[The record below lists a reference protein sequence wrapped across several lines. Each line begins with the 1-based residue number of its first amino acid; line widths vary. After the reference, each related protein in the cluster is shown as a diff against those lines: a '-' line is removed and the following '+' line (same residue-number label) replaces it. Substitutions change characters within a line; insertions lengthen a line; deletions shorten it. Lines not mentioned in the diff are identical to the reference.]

1 MEPILINILCAAIPS
16 LVSGV
21 GLSVISSNL
30 KKHQE
35 NQMKQEADH
44 IKSEQHVLNTLI
56 ATAEGTEAIAK
67 AVQRIPDAHCN
78 GEMKAAIEK
87 VEKSLS
93 SQRDFLREK
102 AVEATAK

>member
-1 MEPILINILCAAIPS
+1 MNPIALNILCAVIPS
-16 LVSGV
+16 VVSGV
-21 GLSVISSNL
+21 CLFVIER
-30 KKHQE
+30 KMAKRHDETEKH
-35 NQMKQEADH
+35 EADR
-44 IKSEQHVLNTLI
+44 IKSETHIIKTLI

-67 AVQRIPDAHCN
+67 AIQRIPDAHCN
-78 GEMKAAIEK
+78 GDMKAAIEK

>member
-1 MEPILINILCAAIPS
+1 LNSIAVNLLCALIPS
-16 LVSGV
+16 IVSGI
-21 GLSVISSNL
+21 GLYAISHSMNN
-30 KKHQE
+30 HQE
-35 NQMKQEADH
+35 KLKKQEADH
-44 IKSEQHVLNTLI
+44 IKSEDHILNTLI

-78 GEMKAAIEK
+78 GDMKAAIEK

-102 AVEATAK
+102 AIEVTAK

>member
-30 KKHQE
+30 RKHQE

-67 AVQRIPDAHCN
+67 AVQRIPDARCN
-78 GEMKAAIEK
+78 GDMKAAIAK